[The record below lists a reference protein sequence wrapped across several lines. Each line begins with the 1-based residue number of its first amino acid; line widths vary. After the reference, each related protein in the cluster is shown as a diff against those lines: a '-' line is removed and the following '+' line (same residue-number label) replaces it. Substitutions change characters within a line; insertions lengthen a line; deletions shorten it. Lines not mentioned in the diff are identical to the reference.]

1 MSYNRKRPAD
11 TQEDAWVADE
21 DRFVLQQAK
30 KKAAIRV
37 KEGRATPIDYL
48 AIILRFIDSSR
59 DPFDDEVQDTDLN
72 VVDPEGVF
80 ESLDASQLTELAK
93 DINMYVSLEKNR
105 ENLDFWNTM
114 TIICNDRRGKLQP
127 NAPGRR
133 AQEAT
138 SADVDRIFQ
147 SKTYEQL
154 EALEKQIQSKLRSNE
169 DIDVEYWENL
179 LRGLKSWKA
188 RAKLRLVSQSIVQNQ
203 LQGLREKQG
212 AAARKMRE
220 GFVSLVGSV
229 YHHATS
235 TTSVDYLALD
245 PEPLLKARPE
255 DKGLQIQDQAA
266 FSKTNVSK
274 CLLALQTCK
283 LTTFRNSSETRFVS

>member
-48 AIILRFIDSSR
+48 AIILRFIDPSR

-80 ESLDASQLTELAK
+80 ETLDASQLADLAK
-93 DINMYVSLEKNR
+93 DINMYVSLEKSR

-114 TIICNDRRGKLQP
+114 TIICNDRREKLQTT
-127 NAPGRR
+127 APGRR

-138 SADVDRIFQ
+138 SGDVDRIFQ
-147 SKTYEQL
+147 SKSYEQL

-179 LRGLKSWKA
+179 LHGLKSWKA
-188 RAKLRLVSQSIVQNQ
+188 RAKLRLVSQSIVKNQ
-203 LQGLREKQG
+203 LQGLREQQG
-212 AAARKMRE
+212 ATAQKIRE
-220 GFVSLVGSV
+220 GFAGLVGSAD
-229 YHHATS
+229 HLTS
-235 TTSVDYLALD
+235 RTTTLDYTALD

-266 FSKTNVSK
+266 FSKNNVGT
-274 CLLALQTCK
+274 L
-283 LTTFRNSSETRFVS
+283 V

>member
-1 MSYNRKRPAD
+1 MSYNNRKRPAD

-21 DRFVLQQAK
+21 DRFVLHQAK

-48 AIILRFIDSSR
+48 AIILRFIDPSR

-80 ESLDASQLTELAK
+80 ESLDASQLVDLAK
-93 DINMYVSLEKNR
+93 DINMYVSLEKSR
-105 ENLDFWNTM
+105 ENLDFWKTM
-114 TIICNDRRGKLQP
+114 TIICNDRREKLQP
-127 NAPGRR
+127 NALGRR

-138 SADVDRIFQ
+138 SADVDRIFE

-154 EALEKQIQSKLRSNE
+154 EALERQIQSKLRSNE

-188 RAKLRLVSQSIVQNQ
+188 RAKLRLVSQSIVKNQ
-203 LQGLREKQG
+203 LQGLREQQG
-212 AAARKMRE
+212 AAAQKIRE
-220 GFVSLVGSV
+220 GFAGLVGSV
-229 YHHATS
+229 DHPATS
-235 TTSVDYLALD
+235 TRTVDYLALD

-255 DKGLQIQDQAA
+255 DKGLQIVDQAA
-266 FSKTNVSK
+266 FSQNNVST
-274 CLLALQTCK
+274 L
-283 LTTFRNSSETRFVS
+283 SG